1 MRNPDGRR
9 WEKGASASEME
20 AFIFLFCWSA
30 NVLKVEGEEKK
41 PQRNER
47 WAQRGR
53 IISYRAT
60 QWRIFHSWSVP
71 GGYTEPLFIA
81 FIGEDMKELSSA
93 PVNSHFCCQFSPLR
107 GENSIY
113 FLTVTYTCA
122 FFLCHSRWKH
132 VCDHRQHFPFLKCL
146 LLLLLCQF
154 VNEENGSWK
163 TLLFGFAL
171 SMETGP

>member
-1 MRNPDGRR
+1 MRNLDGRR
-9 WEKGASASEME
+9 WERGASASEME

-41 PQRNER
+41 PQRNES

-71 GGYTEPLFIA
+71 SGY
-81 FIGEDMKELSSA
+81 MSLSLLHLSVKIWKSYLRHPWIHISA
-93 PVNSHFCCQFSPLR
+93 PSACSER
-107 GENSIY
+107 GKLNL
-113 FLTVTYTCA
+113 FLTVIYTCA

-154 VNEENGSWK
+154 VSEENGSWK
-163 TLLFGFAL
+163 TPLFGFAL
-171 SMETGP
+171 SVETGQ